1 MATYRQPRIALT
13 GAEKQLLRLMLGDGG
28 VNIEG
33 FALAARLALAG
44 AARGLE
50 RKGLARAAY
59 EEGGA
64 VVDVRPTDFGR
75 SYFAAYPS
83 LRNPI
88 PWGRVLQWA
97 GVAACVLVAV
107 LLAGRRLELL

>member
-1 MATYRQPRIALT
+1 METYRSPRIALT
-13 GAEKQLLRLMLGDGG
+13 RAEKQLLWLMLREGG
-28 VNIEG
+28 VDIEG
-33 FALAARLALAG
+33 FAPAARIALAG

-107 LLAGRRLELL
+107 LLASRRLGLL

>member
-1 MATYRQPRIALT
+1 METYRPPRIALS
-13 GAEKQLLRLMLGDGG
+13 GAEKQLLRLMLGGGG
-28 VNIEG
+28 VDIEG

-50 RKGLARAAY
+50 RKGLAVAAY
-59 EEGGA
+59 EEGGE

-88 PWGRVLQWA
+88 PWGQILRWA
-97 GVAACVLVAV
+97 GVAAWPLLAV
-107 LLAGRRLELL
+107 LFACKRLGLL

>member
-1 MATYRQPRIALT
+1 METYRSPRIALT
-13 GAEKQLLRLMLGDGG
+13 RAEKQLLRLMLGGGG
-28 VNIEG
+28 VDIEG

-50 RKGLARAAY
+50 RKGLAVAAY
-59 EEGGA
+59 EEGGE
-64 VVDVRPTDFGR
+64 VVDVRPTEFGR

-88 PWGRVLQWA
+88 PWGQILRWA
-97 GVAACVLVAV
+97 GVAAWPLLAV
-107 LLAGRRLELL
+107 LFACKRLGLL

>member
-1 MATYRQPRIALT
+1 METYRPPRIALT
-13 GAEKQLLRLMLGDGG
+13 RAEKQLLR
-28 VNIEG
+28 
-33 FALAARLALAG
+33 ALVTNSPEALNALPPYTLAG
-44 AARGLE
+44 AARGLV
-50 RKGLARAAY
+50 RKELARAAY

-97 GVAACVLVAV
+97 GVVLAAASVGVALFACKRLG
-107 LLAGRRLELL
+107 LL